1 MGCDLLRLLY
11 CQERW
16 RSISVAHF
24 FAVIHS
30 RLQQILCEL
39 WFVNAVDVRL
49 RVLLHLSIVHLIAD
63 PTVNQRSVISESTF
77 SRVWIF
83 SSFRASGGF
92 QVKAMKR
99 ITHTKS
105 TVDLRFVQTLEEEK
119 NAFDGLVRVNML
131 YSHFNAFPVVFGK
144 FADILLSLR
153 VQKHSST
160 DQHEEQKHGHLY
172 PVRKPPSSIV
182 NFREMQTLRGC
193 AEIKSIRG
201 SGK

>member
-1 MGCDLLRLLY
+1 MCSMLKWWCTVQRCLQCYWIHQNLFLKSDIKEMGCDLLRLLY

-39 WFVNAVDVRL
+39 WIVNAVDVRL

-105 TVDLRFVQTLEEEK
+105 TLQQTRF
-119 NAFDGLVRVNML
+119 
-131 YSHFNAFPVVFGK
+131 
-144 FADILLSLR
+144 
-153 VQKHSST
+153 
-160 DQHEEQKHGHLY
+160 
-172 PVRKPPSSIV
+172 
-182 NFREMQTLRGC
+182 
-193 AEIKSIRG
+193 
-201 SGK
+201 